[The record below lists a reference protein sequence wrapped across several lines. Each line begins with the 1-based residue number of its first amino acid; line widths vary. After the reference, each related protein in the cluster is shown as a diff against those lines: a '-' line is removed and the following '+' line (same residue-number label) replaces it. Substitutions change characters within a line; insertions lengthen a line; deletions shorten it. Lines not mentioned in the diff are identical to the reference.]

1 MELWWPLNMKV
12 EEDGEHIHIGVGG
25 ELTRIGYFH
34 QWKFDTFGA
43 ESILTLA
50 NCPFSCF
57 FNAPEHQSTTFSTK
71 NSRPVLIELV

>member
-1 MELWWPLNMKV
+1 
-12 EEDGEHIHIGVGG
+12 
-25 ELTRIGYFH
+25 
-34 QWKFDTFGA
+34 
-43 ESILTLA
+43 LA